1 MSGLGKWTGIAGLIA
16 VVAAA
21 SMAASCA
28 RYGLV
33 QTEEYIGP
41 PRAVTPAPAAP
52 GEKLAPAKPGEKPAP
67 AKPGEK
73 PAAAPSVEA
82 PKPPEGEIPPTG
94 AIPISVTQAML
105 LALGNNQSLAV
116 QRYNVPIFR
125 TFVEDQRAL
134 FDPILAA
141 SIQRQRSLV
150 LSPGGRGNFA
160 TMGTINTLEAG
171 ISEFFPTGT
180 QVAVTGSTDI
190 AHGSANPENFYA
202 TRYGLSVTQSLL
214 RGFGLDVNLASL
226 RQARVDVLTSEYEL
240 RGFAE
245 SLVAQVEEAYW
256 DYTLAQRNIEIFT
269 QSLQLAQQQ
278 LRETE
283 ERIRVGKLADIE
295 RAAAEAEVALRRENL
310 INANSALAT
319 ARLSLLR
326 LINPAKSDFWSRDV
340 TILTPPGPPKETLED
355 VASHVKVAM
364 RMRPDLNQARTLVQR
379 DDLEIV
385 KTKNGLLPRM
395 DLFVTLGKTGY
406 ASSFGG
412 SYGNLHERGYDLLV
426 GMSMEYPVL
435 NRSARAVNQRA
446 HLTRQQAVESVGNV
460 AQLVEVD
467 VRSAYIEVERA
478 KEQVAATAV
487 TRRLQEETVRAET
500 EKFRV
505 GKSTTLLVAQA
516 HRDLLQSQI
525 SEVVAVVAHLKALV
539 AFYQLEGSLLERRGI
554 VCPGREPA
562 EMPPPR
568 LP

>member
-1 MSGLGKWTGIAGLIA
+1 MSGLGKWTGIATLIA

-52 GEKLAPAKPGEKPAP
+52 GEKPVP

-125 TFVEDQRAL
+125 TFVEEQRAL
-134 FDPILAA
+134 FDPIMTAA
-141 SIQRQRSLV
+141 IQRRRSLV

-160 TMGTINTLEAG
+160 TMGTDNTLEAG
-171 ISEFFPTGT
+171 LSEFFPTGT

-190 AHGSANPENFYA
+190 AHGSANPDNFFA
-202 TRYGLSVTQSLL
+202 TRYGLTVTQSLL
-214 RGFGLDVNLASL
+214 QGFGWDVNLASL

-295 RAAAEAEVALRRENL
+295 RAAAEAEVALRREDL
-310 INANSALAT
+310 IVANSTLAT
-319 ARLSLLR
+319 SRLTLLR
-326 LINPAKSDFWSRDV
+326 LINPTKADFWGRDV
-340 TILTPPGPPKETLED
+340 VILTPPAPPKETLED
-355 VASHVKVAM
+355 VASHVQVAM

-385 KTKNGLLPRM
+385 RTKNGLLPRM
-395 DLFVTLGKTGY
+395 DLFATLGKTGY
-406 ASSFGG
+406 SKSFDG
-412 SYGNLHERGYDLLV
+412 SYASLHERGYDLLV
-426 GMSMEYPVL
+426 GVSMEYPVL

-446 HLTRQQAVESVGNV
+446 HLSRQQAAESVGNV

-467 VRSAYIEVERA
+467 VRSAYIAVERD
-478 KEQVAATAV
+478 KELVAATAV
-487 TRRLQEETVRAET
+487 TRKLQEEKVRAET

-516 HRDLLQSQI
+516 QRDLLRSQI
-525 SEVVAVVAHLKALV
+525 AEVIAVVAHLKALV

>member
-1 MSGLGKWTGIAGLIA
+1 MFVFRKWAGPAA
-16 VVAAA
+16 VVAVALAA
-21 SMAASCA
+21 SMAASCL

-41 PRAVTPAPAAP
+41 PCAAVPAPAAP
-52 GEKLAPAKPGEKPAP
+52 GTVAPVKPGEKPAP
-67 AKPGEK
+67 N
-73 PAAAPSVEA
+73 VEA
-82 PKPPEGEIPPTG
+82 PKPLAEDEIPPAG
-94 AIPISVTQAML
+94 PVPVTVSQAML
-105 LALGNNQSLAV
+105 LALANNQSLAV
-116 QRYNVPIFR
+116 QRYSVPIFR
-125 TFVEDQRAL
+125 TFVQDQRAL
-134 FDPILAA
+134 FDPIMTA
-141 SIQRQRSLV
+141 SLQHQRSV
-150 LSPGGRGNFA
+150 ILSPGGRGNFE
-160 TMGTINTLEAG
+160 TMGADNTGTVG

-180 QVAVTGSTDI
+180 QVALTGATDV
-190 AHGSANPENFYA
+190 AHGTLNTENFYA
-202 TRYGLSVTQSLL
+202 TRYGLTVTQALL

-245 SLVAQVEEAYW
+245 SLVAQTEEAYW
-256 DYTLAQRNIEIFT
+256 DYALAQRNIEIFT

-295 RAAAEAEVALRRENL
+295 RAAAEAEVALRREDL

-319 ARLSLLR
+319 SRLALLR
-326 LINPAKSDFWSRDV
+326 LMNPTKTDFWSRDV
-340 TILTPPGPPKETLED
+340 TVLTPPGPPNEKLED
-355 VASHVKVAM
+355 VASHIQVAM

-385 KTKNGLLPRM
+385 KTRNGLLPKM
-395 DLFVTLGKTGY
+395 DLFATLGKTGY
-406 ASSFGG
+406 SRSFDG
-412 SYGNLHERGYDLLV
+412 SYASLHERGYDALV
-426 GMSMEYPVL
+426 GVSLEYPVL
-435 NRSARAVNQRA
+435 NRSARATNQRA
-446 HLTRQQAVESVGNV
+446 HLTRQQAAESVANV

-487 TRRLQEETVRAET
+487 TRKLQEETVRAET

-516 HRDLLQSQI
+516 QRDLLQSQI

-539 AFYQLEGSLLERRGI
+539 AFYQFEGSLLERRGI

-562 EMPPPR
+562 QMPPPR

>member
-1 MSGLGKWTGIAGLIA
+1 MSVSRKWAGPA
-16 VVAAA
+16 VVVAVALAA
-21 SMAASCA
+21 SMAASCV

-33 QTEEYIGP
+33 PTEEYIGP
-41 PRAVTPAPAAP
+41 PRPATAAPAAP
-52 GEKLAPAKPGEKPAP
+52 GTAAPTKPGEKPAP

-73 PAAAPSVEA
+73 PAPAPGAEAAPTTM
-82 PKPPEGEIPPTG
+82 GEIPPTG
-94 AIPISVTQAML
+94 AVPVTISQAML
-105 LALGNNQSLAV
+105 LALANNQALAV
-116 QRYNVPIFR
+116 QRLNVPIAR
-125 TFVEDQRAL
+125 TVVEDERAV
-134 FDPILAA
+134 FDPILAG
-141 SIQRQRSLV
+141 SLQRQRSLI

-160 TMGTINTLEAG
+160 TMGTDNTGEIGL
-171 ISEFFPTGT
+171 SEFFPTGT

-190 AHGSANPENFYA
+190 AHGSANPDNFFA
-202 TRYGLSVTQSLL
+202 TRYGLTVTQALL

-256 DYTLAQRNIEIFT
+256 DYALAQRNIEIFT
-269 QSLQLAQQQ
+269 QSLKLAEQQ

-295 RAAAEAEVALRRENL
+295 RAAAEAEVALRREDL

-319 ARLSLLR
+319 SRLTLLR
-326 LINPAKSDFWSRDV
+326 LMNPAKTDFWSRDV
-340 TILTPPGPPKETLED
+340 AIQTPPTPPRETLEQ
-355 VASHVKVAM
+355 VVSHVQVAM

-385 KTKNGLLPRM
+385 KTRNGLLPRM
-395 DLFVTLGKTGY
+395 DLFTTLGKSGY
-406 ASSFGG
+406 ASSFSG
-412 SYGNLHERGYDLLV
+412 SYTNLHERGYDLLV
-426 GMSMEYPVL
+426 GVSMEYPIL
-435 NRSARAVNQRA
+435 NRSAVATNQRA
-446 HLTRQQAVESVGNV
+446 HLSRQQAVESVNNV

-467 VRSAYIEVERA
+467 VRMAYIEVERA
-478 KEQVAATAV
+478 MEQVAATAV

-516 HRDLLQSQI
+516 QRDLLRSQI
-525 SEVVAVVAHLKALV
+525 SEVSAVVAHLKALV
-539 AFYQLEGSLLERRGI
+539 EFYRLEGSLLERRGI

-562 EMPPPR
+562 QMPPPR

>member
-1 MSGLGKWTGIAGLIA
+1 MSVLRKWAGPAPLVA
-16 VVAAA
+16 VALAA
-21 SMAASCA
+21 SMAASCV

-33 QTEEYIGP
+33 QTEEYIGL
-41 PRAVTPAPAAP
+41 PRPAAPAPAAP
-52 GEKLAPAKPGEKPAP
+52 GAAVPAKPGEKPAP
-67 AKPGEK
+67 N
-73 PAAAPSVEA
+73 VEA
-82 PKPPEGEIPPTG
+82 PKPPTEGEIPPTG
-94 AIPISVTQAML
+94 PVPVTVSQAML
-105 LALGNNQSLAV
+105 LALANNQSLAV
-116 QRYNVPIFR
+116 QRYSVPIFR
-125 TFVEDQRAL
+125 TLVEDQRAL
-134 FDPILAA
+134 FDPILTAT
-141 SIQRQRSLV
+141 IQRQRSLA

-160 TMGTINTLEAG
+160 TMGTDNTLEAG

-180 QVAVTGSTDI
+180 QVALTASTGI
-190 AHGSANPENFYA
+190 MHGSANPDDFYA

-245 SLVAQVEEAYW
+245 ALVAQTEEAYW
-256 DYTLAQRNIEIFT
+256 DYALAQRNIEIFT
-269 QSLQLAQQQ
+269 QSLELAQQQ

-310 INANSALAT
+310 INAKSALAT
-319 ARLSLLR
+319 ARLALLR
-326 LINPAKSDFWSRDV
+326 LMNPTKSDFWSRDV

-355 VASHVKVAM
+355 VASHVQVAM

-395 DLFVTLGKTGY
+395 DLFTTLGKSGY
-406 ASSFGG
+406 AGSFGG

-426 GMSMEYPVL
+426 GVSMEYPVL
-435 NRSARAVNQRA
+435 NRSARATNQRA
-446 HLTRQQAVESVGNV
+446 HLSRQQAAESVGNV

-467 VRSAYIEVERA
+467 VRGAYIEVERA

-487 TRRLQEETVRAET
+487 TRKLQEETVRAET

-525 SEVVAVVAHLKALV
+525 SEVSAVVAHLKALV
-539 AFYQLEGSLLERRGI
+539 EFYRLEGSLLERRGI

-562 EMPPPR
+562 RMPQPR

>member
-1 MSGLGKWTGIAGLIA
+1 MSGLGKWTGIATLIA

-41 PRAVTPAPAAP
+41 PRAVTPAPAA
-52 GEKLAPAKPGEKPAP
+52 PGEKPAP

-105 LALGNNQSLAV
+105 LALGNNQALAV

-125 TFVEDQRAL
+125 TFVEEQRAL
-134 FDPILAA
+134 FDPIMTAA
-141 SIQRQRSLV
+141 IQRRRSLV
-150 LSPGGRGNFA
+150 LSPGGRG
-160 TMGTINTLEAG
+160 TMGTDNTLTAG
-171 ISEFFPTGT
+171 LSEFFPTGT

-190 AHGSANPENFYA
+190 AHGSANPDNFFA
-202 TRYGLSVTQSLL
+202 TRYGLTVTQSLL
-214 RGFGLDVNLASL
+214 QGFGWDVNLASL

-269 QSLQLAQQQ
+269 QSLQLAEQQ

-295 RAAAEAEVALRRENL
+295 RAAAEAEVALRREDL
-310 INANSALAT
+310 IVANSTLAT
-319 ARLSLLR
+319 SRLTLLR
-326 LINPAKSDFWSRDV
+326 LINPTKADFWGRDV
-340 TILTPPGPPKETLED
+340 VILTPPAPPKETLED
-355 VASHVKVAM
+355 VASHVQVAM

-385 KTKNGLLPRM
+385 RTKNGLLPRM
-395 DLFVTLGKTGY
+395 DLFATLGKTGY
-406 ASSFGG
+406 SKSFDG
-412 SYGNLHERGYDLLV
+412 SYASLHERGYDLLV
-426 GMSMEYPVL
+426 GVSMEYPVL

-446 HLTRQQAVESVGNV
+446 HLSRQQAAESVGNV

-467 VRSAYIEVERA
+467 VRSAYIAVERD
-478 KEQVAATAV
+478 KELVAATAV
-487 TRRLQEETVRAET
+487 TRKLQEEKVRAET

-505 GKSTTLLVAQA
+505 GKSTTLLVAQTQ
-516 HRDLLQSQI
+516 RDLLRSQI
-525 SEVVAVVAHLKALV
+525 AEVIAVVAHLKALV

-562 EMPPPR
+562 KMPPPR